1 MKKFILVSAI
11 TISLITTFALS
22 GCVNGIAS
30 KDDYNSLF
38 SGITAEYDSGNYI
51 FYPMDI
57 LLDENEFDS
66 IQSKPYTS
74 LEINIKDKAIIQ
86 GIVFTIKSEK
96 PCSLIF
102 RLSFDEQDILHYS
115 KSFQANVTSDV
126 ELFLNNE
133 ITLYPTSLLV
143 IEIDENT
150 NAENLE
156 KTSFQFDNFLIFLKE

>member
-1 MKKFILVSAI
+1 MKKFILVSVI
-11 TISLITTFALS
+11 TISLIIIFVLS
-22 GCVNGIAS
+22 GCVSGIAS

-96 PCSLIF
+96 PCSLTF
-102 RLSFDEQDILHYS
+102 RLTLDEQDILYYS

-126 ELFLNNE
+126 ELILNNE
-133 ITLYPTSLLV
+133 ITLYPTSSLV
-143 IEIDENT
+143 IEVDENT

>member
-1 MKKFILVSAI
+1 MKKFILVNVI
-11 TISLITTFALS
+11 TISLITIFALS
-22 GCVNGIAS
+22 GCVSGIAS

-51 FYPMDI
+51 FYPIDI

-74 LEINIKDKAIIQ
+74 LEINIKDQVLIQ

-126 ELFLNNE
+126 ELFLSNE
-133 ITLYPTSLLV
+133 ITLYPTSSLV

-156 KTSFQFDNFLIFLKE
+156 KTSFKFDNFLIFLKE